1 MTEEMRKQI
10 DEEKANE
17 PIEQKQVAVVEESNN
32 AIALDTSEANEKIKQ
47 QVTNALS
54 EQTNIDKNAKRL
66 KGVGQRLID
75 NSIGEQENIAL
86 FGRAKNKADRQAIR
100 NRTYVL
106 KQEKKRL
113 IKEQKFLNKQ
123 QTDTQKAELKAKRW
137 DMFSKTLSKYGF
149 SEMPNL
155 FIAFIILSLD
165 AVKASF
171 EAISQINDKLAKML
185 KYVFIIIGIVL
196 FLMVIPSTRTW
207 LFELLN

>member
-1 MTEEMRKQI
+1 MTDEMREMI
-10 DEEKANE
+10 EEEKAIAIAEN
-17 PIEQKQVAVVEESNN
+17 KTVAVHTENS
-32 AIALDTSEANEKIKQ
+32 IALDTSEANEKIKQ
-47 QVTNALS
+47 QVTEALT
-54 EQTNIDKNAKRL
+54 EQANIDKNAKRL
-66 KGVGQRLID
+66 KGIGQKLID

-86 FGRAKNKADRQAIR
+86 FGRAKNKADKQAIN

-123 QTDTQKAELKAKRW
+123 QIDEHKAELKTKRW

-155 FIAFIILSLD
+155 FIAFIILALD
-165 AVKASF
+165 AIKASF

-185 KYVFIIIGIVL
+185 KYVFIIIGIALVL
-196 FLMVIPSTRTW
+196 MAIPSTRDW
-207 LFELLN
+207 LFNLLT

>member
-1 MTEEMRKQI
+1 MTDDMRKLI
-10 DEEKANE
+10 EEEKAIAIAEN
-17 PIEQKQVAVVEESNN
+17 KTVAVHPEN

-47 QVTNALS
+47 QVTEALTD
-54 EQTNIDKNAKRL
+54 QANIDKNAKRL
-66 KGVGQRLID
+66 KGIGQKLID

-86 FGRAKNKADRQAIR
+86 FGRAKNKADRQAIN

-123 QTDTQKAELKAKRW
+123 QIDTQKAELKTKRW
-137 DMFSKTLSKYGF
+137 NMFSKTLSKYGF

-155 FIAFIILSLD
+155 FIAFIILALD
-165 AVKASF
+165 AIKASF

-185 KYVFIIIGIVL
+185 KYVVILIGISLVL
-196 FLMVIPSTRTW
+196 ITIPSTRDW
-207 LFELLN
+207 LFNLLT